1 LPILCLTKCL
11 FFSHIVE
18 TWGVRDSLR
27 GVRGQL
33 RPARALPVTEILV
46 QPYGPANYGSRL
58 PEKPVNSSTKSLI
71 FPKSALGTSVAQ
83 GSVVRSI
90 PLLAASVL
98 ALALLAPTEARA
110 GGAVLGETRATS
122 PVAIRVATSSD
133 GTITTRWQSVVVPAG
148 ERIAWLIPARPG
160 ARIDFAGE
168 PFFAALDEST
178 TVHVAR
184 PRGGTAACGPEGSI
198 EAISDAPPIERTQ
211 REPAAPSLLG
221 DEAELRRFAQE
232 QGFAVPSGFGARAFR
247 DGFSLL
253 AIPFASSARPT
264 TTPVVRVTDD
274 GPPSLPLVLA
284 SAVSNDVE
292 ITAFVVSDG
301 SVQIGSSATLAD
313 GALTWDV
320 RGSNYRSARTST
332 LLGYRGFG
340 FLTEAS
346 GHDLVFGPR
355 GMLPN
360 GTFAPTLVAA
370 YASRIARTPAE
381 SAACASTLL
390 RMTNHP
396 VRFGVVCAEGSVARV
411 PPETECVSASGDADV
426 TLAACGGT
434 EIDLALALSGKRIDR
449 IAVTRAAGLLPAGS
463 LGSFVGF
470 AQGQQKEPIVT
481 AKLDDLCLPAVP
493 FAQPPGPSQSSPP
506 RRGGTG
512 VASSEDPESTG
523 TSYSSGGCSG
533 GTVYVSDV
541 DTSDSSS
548 DSCSSSDTT
557 DSSGSD
563 DSGCGGD
570 TVGGDNDGSSDACS
584 SDSSSD
590 SSDSC
595 SSGSGDSCDSP
606 DASLRKGKR
615 GKSPMSRAAFLIVA
629 LALPMRRLFRK
640 RDAS

>member
-1 LPILCLTKCL
+1 MPT
-11 FFSHIVE
+11 
-18 TWGVRDSLR
+18 
-27 GVRGQL
+27 
-33 RPARALPVTEILV
+33 
-46 QPYGPANYGSRL
+46 
-58 PEKPVNSSTKSLI
+58 NSSHKRRV
-71 FPKSALGTSVAQ
+71 FPKSSLGTSVAE

-90 PLLAASVL
+90 SLLAASIV
-98 ALALLAPTEARA
+98 ALALLAPSEARA
-110 GGAVLGETRATS
+110 GGAVLGETRATG

-133 GTITTRWQSVVVPAG
+133 GARTTRWQSVVVPAG
-148 ERIAWLIPARPG
+148 ERIAWLVPARPG

-184 PRGGTAACGPEGSI
+184 PRGGTAACGPEGSL
-198 EAISDAPPIERTQ
+198 ETISDVPPNERTQ
-211 REPAAPSLLG
+211 REPAGPSLLA

-232 QGFAVPSGFGARAFR
+232 QGFTVPSGFGARAFR

-253 AIPFASSARPT
+253 AIPFASSARAT
-264 TTPVVRVTDD
+264 TTPTIRVTDD

-292 ITAFVVSDG
+292 ITVFVVSEG
-301 SVQIGSSATLAD
+301 SAQIGSKATFAE
-313 GALTWDV
+313 GALTWSAW
-320 RGSNYRSARTST
+320 GSNYRSARTST

-360 GTFAPTLVAA
+360 GTFAPTLVSA
-370 YASRIARTPAE
+370 YASRVARTPAE
-381 SAACASTLL
+381 SAACASSLL

-411 PPETECVSASGDADV
+411 PPETECVPKAGDADV
-426 TLAACGGT
+426 SLAACGGT
-434 EIDLALALSGKRIDR
+434 ELDLALALSGKRIDR

-470 AQGQQKEPIVT
+470 AEGQHKEPLVT
-481 AKLDDLCLPAVP
+481 ATLDDLCLPAVP

-512 VASSEDPESTG
+512 VASSEDPEATG

-533 GTVYVSDV
+533 GTVYVNDT
-541 DTSDSSS
+541 DTSDTSS

-557 DSSGSD
+557 DSSASD

-570 TVGGDNDGSSDACS
+570 TVGGDNDGSSACS

>member
-1 LPILCLTKCL
+1 
-11 FFSHIVE
+11 V
-18 TWGVRDSLR
+18 DS
-27 GVRGQL
+27 
-33 RPARALPVTEILV
+33 RPAAKCPWSPIHEIVLANLTHPQTTV
-46 QPYGPANYGSRL
+46 HEGPKRPRIRGTNAAHSRIL
-58 PEKPVNSSTKSLI
+58 L
-71 FPKSALGTSVAQ
+71 LGTSVAE

-90 PLLAASVL
+90 PLVAASIL
-98 ALALLAPTEARA
+98 ALALLAPSEARA
-110 GGAVLGETRATS
+110 GGAVLGEPRATG

-133 GTITTRWQSVVVPAG
+133 GTLTTRWQSVVVPAG
-148 ERIAWLIPARPG
+148 ERIAWLVPARPG

-184 PRGGTAACGPEGSI
+184 PRGGTAACGPEGSL
-198 EAISDAPPIERTQ
+198 EAISDVPPNERTQ
-211 REPAAPSLLG
+211 REPAGPSLLA

-232 QGFAVPSGFGARAFR
+232 QGFTVPSGFGARAFR
-247 DGFSLL
+247 NGFSWL
-253 AIPFASSARPT
+253 AIPFASSARAT

-292 ITAFVVSDG
+292 ITAFVVSEG
-301 SVQIGSSATLAD
+301 SAQIGSNATFAD
-313 GALTWDV
+313 GALTWSAW
-320 RGSNYRSARTST
+320 GSNYRSARTST

-360 GTFAPTLVAA
+360 GTFAPTLVSA

-396 VRFGVVCAEGSVARV
+396 VRFGAVCPEGSVARL
-411 PPETECVSASGDADV
+411 PPENECVPKAGDADIS
-426 TLAACGGT
+426 LAACGGT
-434 EIDLALALSGKRIDR
+434 ELDLALALSGKRIDR

-470 AQGQQKEPIVT
+470 AEGQHKEPLVT

-493 FAQPPGPSQSSPP
+493 FAQPPGPSQSPPP

-512 VASSEDPESTG
+512 VASSEDPEATG

-533 GTVYVSDV
+533 GTVYASDT
-541 DTSDSSS
+541 DTSDTSDTSS

-557 DSSGSD
+557 DSGASD

-584 SDSSSD
+584 SDSSSSD

-640 RDAS
+640 RDPSDVG